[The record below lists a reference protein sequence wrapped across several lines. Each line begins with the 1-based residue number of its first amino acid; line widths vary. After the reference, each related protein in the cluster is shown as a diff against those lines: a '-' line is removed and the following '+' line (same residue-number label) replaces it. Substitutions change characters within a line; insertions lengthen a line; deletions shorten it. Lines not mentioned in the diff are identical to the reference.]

1 MKKMLKIMAM
11 LLVISTV
18 IFAAGCAD
26 KETEGATE
34 EVTDETP
41 VAGDEAPE
49 ADGAEADVP
58 ADDDDAN
65 ATVDGDDANAT
76 ADDDDANATVDGDDA
91 DAPAEGN
98 VTEDEAAEGNVT
110 EDEESKI

>member
-49 ADGAEADVP
+49 ADSAETNVP
-58 ADDDDAN
+58 AD
-65 ATVDGDDANAT
+65 GDDVNASV
-76 ADDDDANATVDGDDA
+76 DDEVVDGDDA

-98 VTEDEAAEGNVT
+98 VTEDE
-110 EDEESKI
+110 ESKI